1 MKTIKPK
8 QTQTQTLIIDN
19 HKVTQFKE
27 KEEVVCEINP
37 DNVIKEDN
45 NDTIEDLMNSVLQ
58 NNNYVIE
65 KEKENPNL
73 VKVKFYLTKRQY
85 DLYTKKGGESWLKKA
100 LVGVKQG
107 KKKKK
112 QDNEK

>member
-8 QTQTQTLIIDN
+8 QTQTQTQTLIIDN

-65 KEKENPNL
+65 KEKDKEKEKENPNL
-73 VKVKFYLTKRQY
+73 VKVEFYLTKRQY
-85 DLYTKKGGESWLKKA
+85 GLWVKKGEGKWLKKK
-100 LVGVKQG
+100 LV
-107 KKKKK
+107 
-112 QDNEK
+112 N